1 MADLAGPQKRTKK
14 EPKKAREPQKKP
26 SKSQRTVPETPE
38 ELRTAT
44 KTRFC
49 AIYPRK

>member
-14 EPKKAREPQKKP
+14 SQKKPENPEKKP